1 MGSYFLS
8 HLHAFGG
15 GVVGYLIPFLFVLCL
30 VVFFHELG
38 HFLVGRW
45 CGVRILV
52 FSIGFGPELVGFDDR
67 YGTRWKIA
75 AIPLGGY
82 VKFFGDDGVA
92 STPDLPRLAGMD
104 EAEKAQSFIGQSVA
118 KRAAIVA
125 AGPMANFLLA
135 IAIFASI
142 FALYGKQS
150 MSARVDTVQADSAAA
165 AAGFQSGDL
174 VLAINGKTIADFA
187 EMQRVVSESAGESLK
202 ITVDRKGAQLVLGA
216 TPALKEIK
224 DNFGNVHRIGILGI
238 TRSMAAEDLK
248 FQPVSPPQAVVLGV
262 QETWFVID
270 RTLSYIGGVVMGR
283 EAADQLGGPIRI
295 AQMSGQ
301 VATIG
306 FVALIHLAAV
316 LSVSIGLI
324 NLFPIPLLDGGHLL
338 FYLIETARG
347 RPLSERAQEL
357 GFRIGLAIVLMLMI
371 FATFNDIVHLAT
383 S

>member
-92 STPDLPRLAGMD
+92 STPDLPRMAGMD

>member
-8 HLHAFGG
+8 HLHALGG
-15 GVVGYLIPFLFVLCL
+15 GVVGYLVPFLFVLSL

-38 HFLVGRW
+38 HFLVARW

-52 FSIGFGPELVGFDDR
+52 FSIGFGPEIVGFNDR

-82 VKFFGDDGVA
+82 VKFFGDENAA
-92 STPDLPRLAGMD
+92 SVPDTERLAEMD
-104 EAEKAQSFIGQSVA
+104 DGEKSQSFVFQPVA
-118 KRAAIVA
+118 KRAAIVV

-135 IAIFASI
+135 IVIFAGI
-142 FALYGKQS
+142 FMFYGKQS
-150 MSARVDTVQADSAAA
+150 MTARVDSVQPDSAAA
-165 AAGFQSGDL
+165 AAGFQPGDL
-174 VLAINGKTIADFA
+174 VMAINGGAIGDFA
-187 EMQRVVSESAGESLK
+187 DMQRVVSESAGATLN
-202 ITVDRKGAQLVLGA
+202 ITVDRKGTQLVLKA

-238 TRSMAAEDLK
+238 TRSTAPEDLK
-248 FQPVSPPQAVVLGV
+248 FQPVPAPRAVWMGV

-270 RTLSYIGGVVMGR
+270 RTLSYIGGVVVGR
-283 EAADQLGGPIRI
+283 ESTDQLGGPIRI

-301 VATIG
+301 VATAG

-316 LSVSIGLI
+316 LSVSIGLL

-338 FYLIETARG
+338 FYGIEALRG
-347 RPLSERAQEL
+347 RPLSERAQEV

>member
-8 HLHAFGG
+8 HLHALGG
-15 GVVGYLIPFLFVLCL
+15 GVVGYLVPFLFVLSV

-38 HFLVGRW
+38 HFLIARL

-52 FSIGFGPELVGFDDR
+52 FSIGFGPEIVGFNDR

-82 VKFFGDDGVA
+82 VKFFGDENAA
-92 STPDLPRLAGMD
+92 SVPDTERLADMD
-104 EAEKAQSFIGQSVA
+104 EAEKTQSFVFQPVA
-118 KRAAIVA
+118 KRAAIVV
-125 AGPMANFLLA
+125 AGPLANFLLA
-135 IAIFASI
+135 IVIFAGI
-142 FALYGKQS
+142 FMFYGKQS
-150 MSARVDTVQADSAAA
+150 MTARVDSVQADSAAA
-165 AAGFQSGDL
+165 AAGFQPGDL
-174 VLAINGKTIADFA
+174 VVAINGGTIGDFA
-187 EMQRVVSESAGESLK
+187 DMQRVVSESAGEPLS
-202 ITVDRKGAQLVLGA
+202 ITVDRKGTQLVLKA

-238 TRSMAAEDLK
+238 TRSTAPEDLK
-248 FQPVSPPQAVVLGV
+248 FQPVPAPRALLMGV

-270 RTLSYIGGVVMGR
+270 RTLSYIGGVVVGR

-301 VATIG
+301 VATAG
-306 FVALIHLAAV
+306 FIALIHLAAV
-316 LSVSIGLI
+316 LSVSIGLL

-338 FYLIETARG
+338 FYSIEALRG
-347 RPLSERAQEL
+347 RPLSERAQEV

>member
-15 GVVGYLIPFLFVLCL
+15 GVVGYLVPFLFVLSL

-38 HFLVGRW
+38 HFLIARW

-52 FSIGFGPELVGFDDR
+52 FSIGFGPEIVGFNDR
-67 YGTRWKIA
+67 YDTRWKIA

-82 VKFFGDDGVA
+82 VKFFGDENAA
-92 STPDLPRLAGMD
+92 SVPDTERLAAMD
-104 EAEKAQSFIGQSVA
+104 ESEKSQSFVFQPVA
-118 KRAAIVA
+118 KRAAIVV

-135 IAIFASI
+135 IMIFAGI
-142 FALYGKQS
+142 FMIYGKQS
-150 MSARVDTVQADSAAA
+150 MTARVDTVQADSAAA
-165 AAGFQSGDL
+165 AAGFQPGDL
-174 VLAINGKTIADFA
+174 VVAINGGAIGDFA
-187 EMQRVVSESAGESLK
+187 DMQRVVSESAGEPLT
-202 ITVDRKGAQLVLGA
+202 IIVDRKGTQVVLKA

-238 TRSMAAEDLK
+238 TRSTAAEDLK
-248 FQPVSPPQAVVLGV
+248 FQPVPPPQAVWMGV

-270 RTLSYIGGVVMGR
+270 RTLSYIGGVVVGR

-301 VATIG
+301 VATAG

-316 LSVSIGLI
+316 LSVSIGLL

-338 FYLIETARG
+338 FYSIEALRG
-347 RPLSERAQEL
+347 RPLSERAQEV